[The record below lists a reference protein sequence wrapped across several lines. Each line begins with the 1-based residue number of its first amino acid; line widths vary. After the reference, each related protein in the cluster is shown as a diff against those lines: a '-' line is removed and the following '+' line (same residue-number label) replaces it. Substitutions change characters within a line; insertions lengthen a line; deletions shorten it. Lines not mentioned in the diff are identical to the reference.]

1 MKKTYARLPLAIAIS
16 MAFPALAAADGET
29 LDTVVVTATAIDAPL
44 TVTTDPKAPRQPLPA
59 HDGADLLK
67 NIPGFSVIREGGTD
81 GDPVFRGMS
90 GSRLGILLDG
100 AEILGGCGG
109 RMDPPTAY
117 VYPESYDRVTILKG
131 PQTVLYGAGS
141 SAGIVLFERDIRR
154 FDPAGWKANASATFG
169 SWGRNDQV
177 LDVRGGNP
185 DFYAQ
190 AAATRSDSDNYED
203 GDGDEVHSF
212 YTRWNANAA
221 IGWTPDENTRLEL
234 SAGRSDG
241 EAAYADRA
249 MDGTQFERE
258 YAGLKF
264 ERRALSPHVR
274 KVEAQAYYSYIDHV
288 MDNFSLRPNAGMK
301 MLNNPDRTTAG
312 GRAATT
318 LAPTDAL
325 QLIVGVDAKEDE
337 HRVRNGVAYRSQ
349 RRVDDLSFE
358 RYGVFGEATY
368 TVADVNRVIAGLRVD
383 EHEAKDHRP
392 TLTRRIPAGA
402 TANPFAGRTRDERLE
417 SGFIRFERD
426 YLDGAGTWYVGAGH
440 AERFPDFWELMRG
453 YPFPDAASEDF
464 MSLKPETTNQL
475 DFGTGW
481 AAVDWRASVSGF
493 YGKVDDYILL
503 RWLDPT
509 TANVRNVDATVY
521 GFEADAAW
529 RFARSW
535 TATATLAWVRGE
547 NDTDDKAL
555 AQQPP
560 LEARL
565 GVEYNDQV
573 FSYGALLRLV
583 AEQDRVDVGSGSIVA
598 NGIDTGPTS
607 GFAVLSLNAGWRPS
621 RALLLTAGVDNV
633 FDRTYREHLSKS
645 GAAITGYEAP
655 AGEPIN
661 EPGRTLWLKAQL
673 ALD

>member
-1 MKKTYARLPLAIAIS
+1 MKNTSTHLPLAVAIS
-16 MAFPALAAADGET
+16 MAFPAFSADAAT
-29 LDTVVVTATAIDAPL
+29 LDPVVVTATAIDAPL

-67 NIPGFSVIREGGTD
+67 NIPGFSVIRKGGTD

-131 PQTVLYGAGS
+131 PQTVLYGPGS

-154 FDPAGWKANASATFG
+154 MEHAGWKANASATLG

-203 GDGDEVHSF
+203 GDGNEVHSF

-234 SAGRSDG
+234 SLGRSDG

-249 MDGTQFERE
+249 MDGTKFERE
-258 YAGLKF
+258 YGGLKF
-264 ERRALSPHVR
+264 ERRALSPLVR

-288 MDNFSLRPNAGMK
+288 MDNFSLRQNNGMK
-301 MLNNPDRTTAG
+301 MLNNPDRRTVG
-312 GRAATT
+312 GRIAAT

-325 QLIVGVDAKEDE
+325 QLVVGADAKDDE
-337 HRVRNGVAYRSQ
+337 HTVRNGVNYRSQ
-349 RRVDDLSFE
+349 RRTDDLAFE
-358 RYGVFGEATY
+358 RHGLFGEATFA
-368 TVADVNRVIAGLRVD
+368 VDDASRVIGGLRVD
-383 EHEAKDHRP
+383 EHEAKDQRL
-392 TLTRRIPAGA
+392 TLARRTPQGNA
-402 TANPFAGRTRDERLE
+402 ANPFARKTRDERLE
-417 SGFIRFERD
+417 SGFVRYEHD
-426 YLDGAGTWYVGAGH
+426 YLDGAATWYLGAGH
-440 AERFPDFWELMRG
+440 VERFPDFWELMRG

-464 MSLKPETTNQL
+464 MSLAPETTNQL
-475 DFGTGW
+475 DFGTTW
-481 AAVDWRASVSGF
+481 AAGDWKASVSGF

-503 RWLDPT
+503 RWVNPS

-521 GFEADAAW
+521 GFESDVAW
-529 RFARSW
+529 RFAPNW
-535 TATATLAWVRGE
+535 TATGTLAWVRGE
-547 NDTDDKAL
+547 NDSDDKPL

-565 GVEYNDQV
+565 GIEYNDRV

-598 NGIDTGPTS
+598 NGIDLGPTS

-621 RALLLTAGVDNV
+621 RSLLLTAGVDNV

-645 GAAITGYEAP
+645 GAAISGYEAP
-655 AGEPIN
+655 SGEPIN
-661 EPGRTLWLKAQL
+661 EPGQTLWVKAQL
-673 ALD
+673 ALE